1 MEVPFPASNETSV
14 LVAGGSVGVRAR
26 SVRPLMFS
34 AHE

>member
-1 MEVPFPASNETSV
+1 MEVPFPASNDTSV

-26 SVRPLMFS
+26 SVGPLLSS